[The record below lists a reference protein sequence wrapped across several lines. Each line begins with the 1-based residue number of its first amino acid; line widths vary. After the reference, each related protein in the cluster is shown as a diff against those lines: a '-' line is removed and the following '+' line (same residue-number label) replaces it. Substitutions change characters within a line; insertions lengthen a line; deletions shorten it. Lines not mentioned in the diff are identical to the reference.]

1 MFIVLEGLDGAGT
14 TTQLARLARV
24 LRAHGHL
31 VLETREP
38 SDLPVGRW
46 IRRTLAHDPEAPA
59 PSTLPWMYAADR
71 ADHLAREVEPALDRG
86 EVVLSDRYFHSS
98 LAYQSLQ
105 RPLDEVAALNA
116 SFRVPELTIFVE
128 VPVDVSLARIESRL
142 AKEGGVPELFETR
155 VKLVAIR
162 DAYHR
167 VIERLRARGDRID
180 VVDGAGDMDAVE
192 AGIRGAVESAWPSSF
207 G

>member
-14 TTQLARLARV
+14 TTQLARLAER
-24 LRAHGHL
+24 LRQHGH
-31 VLETREP
+31 VVHETREP
-38 SDLPVGRW
+38 SDGPVGRW

-71 ADHLAREVEPALDRG
+71 ADHLAREVEPALERG
-86 EVVLSDRYFHSS
+86 EVVVTDRYFHSS

-116 SFRVPELTIFVE
+116 SFRVPELTVFVE
-128 VPVDVSLARIESRL
+128 VPVDVSLARIEARL
-142 AKEGGVPELFETR
+142 AKVGGVPELFEER
-155 VKLVAIR
+155 AKLEAIR

-167 VIERLRARGDRID
+167 VNRRLQARGDHI
-180 VVDGAGDMDAVE
+180 VTVDGAGSIDEVEVAIREAVE
-192 AGIRGAVESAWPSSF
+192 AAWPSSF
-207 G
+207 A

>member
-14 TTQLARLARV
+14 TTQLTRLADR
-24 LRAHGHL
+24 LERHGH
-31 VLETREP
+31 VVHRTREP
-38 SDLPVGRW
+38 SDGPVGRW

-71 ADHLAREVEPALDRG
+71 ADHLAREVDPALGRG
-86 EVVLSDRYFHSS
+86 EVVISDRYVHSS

-105 RPLDEVAALNA
+105 RPLDEVEALNA
-116 SFRVPELTIFVE
+116 SFRVPELTVFVE
-128 VPVDVSLARIESRL
+128 VPVDVSLARIEARL

-155 VKLVAIR
+155 AKLEAIR

-180 VVDGAGDMDAVE
+180 VVDGSGDMDAVE
-192 AGIRGAVESAWPSSF
+192 AGICGAVEAAWPSSF
-207 G
+207 A